1 MKVRSLLKK
10 YMKSKDFLAA
20 YQWLKDNGLS
30 DTDVVYLKKMY
41 DKEGIKFCKRSLFA
55 EDISELKEEL
65 KKVNE
70 KKNRNFYI
78 SLLSSVKGVDIDS
91 ALKKIMAY

>member
-1 MKVRSLLKK
+1 
-10 YMKSKDFLAA
+10 
-20 YQWLKDNGLS
+20 
-30 DTDVVYLKKMY
+30 MY

-91 ALKKIMAY
+91 ALKKIMAH